1 MAALGQL
8 GGNPSLV
15 RALQG
20 KLDGL
25 AGKSSGFIEELHY
38 KVKARVD
45 QLDEIQDQHDEL
57 REKFLEERRALE
69 ERYRELYGIDLD
81 DMRPYNLVVD
91 ADELDAEGV
100 FAFVSA
106 ALR

>member
-8 GGNPSLV
+8 GGNPGLV

-38 KVKARVD
+38 R
-45 QLDEIQDQHDEL
+45 
-57 REKFLEERRALE
+57 
-69 ERYRELYGIDLD
+69 
-81 DMRPYNLVVD
+81 
-91 ADELDAEGV
+91 
-100 FAFVSA
+100 
-106 ALR
+106 

>member
-57 REKFLEERRALE
+57 REKRDAAEAAAAKLEQAVGGLTREKADLQRQVVIEIQEKGRLMKTKLKLE
-69 ERYRELYGIDLD
+69 
-81 DMRPYNLVVD
+81 LV
-91 ADELDAEGV
+91 
-100 FAFVSA
+100 
-106 ALR
+106 